1 MEEFEMMQDQD
12 NANETSNSGT
22 EVGDHTAGNI
32 DAPSAVGNEG
42 AGNQRVLVAEP
53 EPFFRKNGFLMCLQ
67 RSEYRLPFV

>member
-22 EVGDHTAGNI
+22 EVGEHTAGNM

-42 AGNQRVLVAEP
+42 A
-53 EPFFRKNGFLMCLQ
+53 
-67 RSEYRLPFV
+67 